1 MKGTFL
7 FSAYHISKK
16 LKKVDIESAKV
27 DIESAKVD
35 IENKL
40 KSFSATI
47 SQKTI
52 QHTVGIHSK

>member
-1 MKGTFL
+1 M
-7 FSAYHISKK
+7 HISKK

-47 SQKTI
+47 TQKPI